1 MLTLACAETEG
12 AEEAREEGVLTLIA
26 MESVCCILKG

>member
-12 AEEAREEGVLTLIA
+12 AEEYMGEVVLTLIA